1 MRPGAEAFTLSDG
14 AGRPCGFGRSGAI
27 VELSL
32 ELSALGLAPHDKVG
46 LLVRV
51 LQDEVE
57 QERLPRYGDL
67 PLSVPGRGFD
77 QLNWQV

>member
-1 MRPGAEAFTLSDG
+1 L
-14 AGRPCGFGRSGAI
+14 
-27 VELSL
+27 
-32 ELSALGLAPHDKVG
+32 
-46 LLVRV
+46 
-51 LQDEVE
+51 E